1 MNMKN
6 IGRSLL
12 LLSGIIILNGGC
24 KRGNSEFNRT
34 PSKDILINQLGY
46 PAEADKK
53 ALIRLTADAF
63 QLKDL
68 KGETVFSAKPSEKVY
83 WELSGDSV
91 QVADFTDF
99 SKAGEYIL
107 CIADSLCSDPFEIG
121 DNLYSELADASLK
134 SYYYARCGVAIDEQ
148 HGGKW
153 NRPAGHPDTLV
164 IVHESAGD
172 RNRPVGTTLS
182 SPGGWYDAGDYGK
195 YIVNSSITTY
205 TLLQSLMLNAP
216 YHQSQ
221 DLNIPESGNDL
232 PDILDEALVNLSWMM
247 TMQDP
252 ADGGVYHKLTTKNFD
267 DFIMP
272 HETSKKRY
280 VVQKSTSATLDYAS
294 TMAAASRIVREYKL
308 EDLAD
313 KMKLSAIK
321 AWNWALKNPDE
332 FYIQPEDITTGAYPD
347 TTYVDERFWAS
358 AELFLLTGENNY
370 REVMMAN
377 YQKPIT
383 PKWDV
388 VNTLGVISLLMSDK
402 RSEFEQLE
410 ADFIT
415 YADEMLK
422 KEEASPYL
430 ISMDVFAWG
439 SNSDVLNDGMLK
451 LVAYYLTGEKKYVAS
466 AQNDLH
472 YILGRNVTGY
482 SFVTG
487 FGSKTPLYPHNRI
500 IAADS
505 VKEPIPGYIVGGPN
519 TIVLTDCE
527 TENVVRSVFPAAS
540 YTDTQCSYS
549 TNETAIN
556 WNAPLVFLSSGLE
569 NIEMING
576 H

>member
-1 MNMKN
+1 MKN
-6 IGRSLL
+6 IGTSLI
-12 LLSGIIILNGGC
+12 LLSGIIILNGSC
-24 KRGNSEFNRT
+24 KRANSEFNRT
-34 PSKDILINQLGY
+34 TSEDILINQLGY
-46 PAEADKK
+46 PTEADKK
-53 ALIRLTADAF
+53 ALVRLAAETF

-68 KGETVFSAKPSEKVY
+68 NGETVFSGEPSEKMY

-91 QVADFTDF
+91 QVADFSDVL
-99 SKAGEYIL
+99 KAGEYIL
-107 CIADSLCSDPFEIG
+107 CIEDTLCSPPFEIG
-121 DNLYSELADASLK
+121 DHLYSALADASLK

-148 HGGKW
+148 YGGKW

-164 IVHESAGD
+164 IIHDSAED
-172 RNRPVGTTLS
+172 RNRPAGKTLS

-205 TLLQSLMLNAP
+205 TLLQSLMLNAR

-272 HETSKKRY
+272 HETSKERY

-313 KMKLSAIK
+313 EMRESALS

-332 FYIQPEDITTGAYPD
+332 FYMQPEDITTGAYPD

-358 AELFLLTGENNY
+358 AELFLLTGDNSFKEL
-370 REVMMAN
+370 MMAN

-388 VNTLGVISLLMSDK
+388 VNTLGVISILMSDK

-439 SNSDVLNDGMLK
+439 SNSDVMNDGMLK
-451 LVAYYLTGEKKYVAS
+451 LVAYYLTGEKKYVVS
-466 AQNDLH
+466 AQNDLD
-472 YILGRNVTGY
+472 YVLGRNATGY

-500 IAADS
+500 MAADG

-527 TENVVRSVFPAAS
+527 PENVVRSAFPAAS
-540 YTDTQCSYS
+540 YTDSQCSYS

-569 NIEMING
+569 NIELINRP
-576 H
+576 